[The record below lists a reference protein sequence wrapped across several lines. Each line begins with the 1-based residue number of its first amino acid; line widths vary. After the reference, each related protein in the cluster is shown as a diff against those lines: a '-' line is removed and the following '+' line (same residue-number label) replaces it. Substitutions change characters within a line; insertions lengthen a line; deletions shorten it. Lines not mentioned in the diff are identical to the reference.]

1 MIWKWGR
8 HFDVVRL
15 NLQLKCLQQAHLQ
28 NDQTNSITKQG
39 LALPCALNTFFSH
52 ISQCVIICLRI
63 SVLKPG
69 TTATLSGFT
78 TLSNRF
84 RQQSHAIS
92 EWAVKE
98 ANHLLTQRCI
108 QPYIDKFHAQQLPQF
123 WKQLLDL
130 ISSMSN
136 LRHTDLYCANLNVPL
151 PRSLSFLL
159 LFAFLLVEAH
169 VGLWAPR
176 RQQWLVELVQVS
188 CVTLVHRLWLDGWQ
202 EVIRVMWSHCIRE
215 EGRKAG
221 CHRAKCMSMVTIC
234 QARRVPIVAVL
245 TRNQVAHQGLQGHVA
260 LRTKAFYRRTGLLLS
275 PTSTEHK
282 RQISQTPFSPANVN
296 MCELSSNTKLSPA
309 FTRVTLQ

>member
-1 MIWKWGR
+1 MTRSI
-8 HFDVVRL
+8 RL
-15 NLQLKCLQQAHLQ
+15 PNK
-28 NDQTNSITKQG
+28 
-39 LALPCALNTFFSH
+39 ALPCHVLSIPSFHTFRTA
-52 ISQCVIICLRI
+52 IVCLRM

-136 LRHTDLYCANLNVPL
+136 LRHTDVYDANLNVPV

-169 VGLWAPR
+169 VGLWAPC

-188 CVTLVHRLWLDGWQ
+188 CVTLVHRRWLDGWQ
-202 EVIRVMWSHCIRE
+202 EVIRVMRSHCIRK

-245 TRNQVAHQGLQGHVA
+245 TIRNQVAHQGLQGHVA
-260 LRTKAFYRRTGLLLS
+260 LQTKVSFLNPTRVSRTKWRS
-275 PTSTEHK
+275 WSKMQQSKVWTEK
-282 RQISQTPFSPANVN
+282 Q
-296 MCELSSNTKLSPA
+296 M
-309 FTRVTLQ
+309 